1 MEMMPSVERF
11 SDLSADVGP
20 MLAIAGGMAVTTS
33 DWRQKLPVLHGRGV
47 TMRELRLRDAAS
59 LYALL
64 TTEEVAKFISPPPT
78 SVQGF
83 EKFITWCQNRR
94 ARGEHVCFG
103 IVPEGYDVAVGMIQ
117 IQMPSDEL
125 PEWGFALGS
134 PFWGSGHFMNG
145 AEAVL
150 DFAFSEVGVDQL
162 GARAAV
168 LNGRGNGAL
177 RKLGAYCEGIVPHGL
192 LRNGRY
198 LDQYYWSIYADIRLR
213 GRVVWDLGAGK
224 HITPA

>member
-1 MEMMPSVERF
+1 MVTMPFVDRF
-11 SDLSADVGP
+11 NDPVIDVGP
-20 MLAIAGGMAVTTS
+20 LPAFVGGLAVTTS
-33 DWRQKLPVLHGRGV
+33 DWREKLPVLHGRGV
-47 TMRELRLRDAAS
+47 TMRELRLRDAPS
-59 LYALL
+59 LFALL
-64 TTEEVAKFISPPPT
+64 TTEEVSKFISPPPT

-83 EKFITWCQNRR
+83 EKFITWCQKRR
-94 ARGEHVCFG
+94 ASGEHVCFG

-117 IQMPSDEL
+117 IQIPSDEL

-177 RKLGAYCEGIVPHGL
+177 RKLGAFCEGIVPNGL
-192 LRNGRY
+192 LRNGQY

-213 GRVVWDLGAGK
+213 GRVVCDLGAGK
-224 HITPA
+224 QITPA